1 MSIIIITDS
10 EDCSKN
16 IIDSRNETR
25 KSNLEEDSMI
35 WEQIC
40 SSTFKTIESQDECYE
55 DSNIRFVIFKV
66 NDKGE
71 FEARCPEYIGKYKNG
86 NSRFK
91 NNEDIQNVIQT
102 IGKRLWRM
110 NSIYLGLNSPL
121 DIKIEMIQNTAN
133 QYLQLDET
141 IQCFFCREPTRQ
153 SIDELVQIAYLEKY
167 CECDEVEQL
176 KKEYILLNGILHNKN
191 NKDLNKENLN
201 KEDINARSLDAK
213 VVKQNQT
220 FYGFCKY
227 SGPTGSVTSSLQKL
241 EVYVFLTEARNY
253 LEKNQDLHF
262 FAQIDGVAGEEK
274 IPLLKK
280 LISGYEDRIFVGNSK
295 QVAAWISGK

>member
-16 IIDSRNETR
+16 IIDSRNKTR
-25 KSNLEEDSMI
+25 ISNLEEDSMI
-35 WEQIC
+35 WEQIR
-40 SSTFKTIESQDECYE
+40 SSKFKTIESKNECYE
-55 DSNIRFVIFKV
+55 GSNIRFVIFSV
-66 NDKGE
+66 NAKGE
-71 FEARCPEYIGKYKNG
+71 FVARCPEYIEKFKNG
-86 NSRFK
+86 NPRTK
-91 NNEDIQNVIQT
+91 NNEDLQEVIQT

-121 DIKIEMIQNTAN
+121 DITIKMIQDTAN

-176 KKEYILLNGILHNKN
+176 NKEIILLDGKLNKKSDPSLKKENIK
-191 NKDLNKENLN
+191 
-201 KEDINARSLDAK
+201 ARSLDAK

-227 SGPTGSVTSSLQKL
+227 SGPTGSVTSSLQKN
-241 EVYVFLTEARNY
+241 EVTDFLTEAKNY
-253 LEKNQDLHF
+253 LDRKQDLHF
-262 FAQIDGVAGEEK
+262 FAQIDGVAGENE
-274 IPLLKK
+274 IPLLKGQ
-280 LISGYEDRIFVGNSK
+280 ISDYEEKVFVGNSK

>member
-1 MSIIIITDS
+1 MSIKIITDS

-25 KSNLEEDSMI
+25 ISNLEEDRMI
-35 WEQIC
+35 WKHIC
-40 SSTFKTIESQDECYE
+40 NSTFKTIESNDECE
-55 DSNIRFVIFKV
+55 DGWDGKFVKLSV
-66 NDKGE
+66 NNKNE
-71 FEARCPEYIGKYKNG
+71 FVAKCPEVIGKTKKNKIKT
-86 NSRFK
+86 K
-91 NNEDIQNVIQT
+91 NNHELQKVIET

-121 DIKIEMIQNTAN
+121 DITIKMIQDTAN

-153 SIDELVQIAYLEKY
+153 SIDELVQIAYLEEY
-167 CECDEVEQL
+167 CKCDEVEQL
-176 KKEYILLNGILHNKN
+176 NKEIILLDGKLNKKSDPSLKKENIK
-191 NKDLNKENLN
+191 
-201 KEDINARSLDAK
+201 ARSLDAK

-227 SGPTGSVTSSLQKL
+227 SGPTGSVTSSLQKN
-241 EVYVFLTEARNY
+241 EVTDFLTEAKNY
-253 LEKNQDLHF
+253 LDRKQDLHF
-262 FAQIDGVAGEEK
+262 FAQIDGVAGENE
-274 IPLLKK
+274 IPLLKGQISDYEEK
-280 LISGYEDRIFVGNSK
+280 LFVGNSK

>member
-1 MSIIIITDS
+1 MSIKIVTDS

-25 KSNLEEDSMI
+25 ISNLEEDKMI

-40 SSTFKTIESQDECYE
+40 NSEFKTIESNDEF
-55 DSNIRFVIFKV
+55 DAAWSGRFVILSV
-66 NDKGE
+66 NKKNE
-71 FEARCPEYIGKYKNG
+71 FVARCPEFNGKTKKNKIKT
-86 NSRFK
+86 K
-91 NNEDIQNVIQT
+91 NNHELQKVIET

-110 NSIYLGLNSPL
+110 NSIYLGLNSPQ
-121 DIKIEMIQNTAN
+121 DITIKMIQDTAY
-133 QYLQLDET
+133 QYLQLDEN

-176 KKEYILLNGILHNKN
+176 NKEIILLDGKLNETSDPNLKKENIK
-191 NKDLNKENLN
+191 
-201 KEDINARSLDAK
+201 ARSLDAR
-213 VVKQNQT
+213 VVKQNQI

-227 SGPTGSVTSSLQKL
+227 SGPTGSVTSLQEN
-241 EVYVFLTEARNY
+241 EVTDFLTEAKNY
-253 LEKNQDLHF
+253 LDRKQDLHF
-262 FAQIDGVAGEEK
+262 FAQIDGVAGENE

-280 LISGYEDRIFVGNSK
+280 QISDYEERIFVGNSE
-295 QVAAWISGK
+295 QVAAWITGK

>member
-1 MSIIIITDS
+1 MSIIIISDS

-25 KSNLEEDSMI
+25 ISNLEEDSMI
-35 WEQIC
+35 WNQIS
-40 SSTFKTIESQDECYE
+40 SSTFKTIESKNECYE
-55 DSNIRFVIFKV
+55 GSNTRFVILRV
-66 NDKGE
+66 NAKGE
-71 FEARCPEYIGKYKNG
+71 FEARCPEYVEDFKNG
-86 NSRFK
+86 NPKTK
-91 NNEDIQNVIQT
+91 NNKELQEVIQT

-121 DIKIEMIQNTAN
+121 DITIEMIQNTAN
-133 QYLQLDET
+133 QYLQLDQT

-176 KKEYILLNGILHNKN
+176 KKEYILLNGIFYNKKD
-191 NKDLNKENLN
+191 KDLSEEDLN
-201 KEDINARSLDAK
+201 EEEIQARSLDAR
-213 VVKQNQT
+213 VVKQNEI

-241 EVYVFLTEARNY
+241 EVYVFLTEAKNY
-253 LEKNQDLHF
+253 LDKNQDLHF

-280 LISGYEDRIFVGNSK
+280 LISGYEERIFVGNSK
-295 QVAAWISGK
+295 QVAAWISEK